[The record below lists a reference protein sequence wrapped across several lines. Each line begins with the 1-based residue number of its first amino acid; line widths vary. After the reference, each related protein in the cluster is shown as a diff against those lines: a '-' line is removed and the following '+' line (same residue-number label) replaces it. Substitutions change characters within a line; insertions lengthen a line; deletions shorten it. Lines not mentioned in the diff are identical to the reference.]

1 MKRTP
6 IYKSHIALGGKIID
20 FGGWA
25 LPVQYSSI
33 LKEHHGV
40 RSAAGLFDV
49 SHMGEILVEGDGA
62 GEYIQRM
69 ITNDISKMA
78 QNRVVYS
85 PMCYE
90 DGGTVDDLLIYK
102 LGEDKYLLVVNAS
115 NIQKDKGW
123 LVHNS
128 YDKKL
133 SIENLSDA
141 YGLLAIQGPF
151 AEKILQ
157 KLTSISLE
165 DIRFFRF
172 LQDVE
177 VGGVKGLVSRTGYT
191 GEDGFEL
198 YVPSNQA
205 EKLWNIILEAGKDE
219 GLIPAGLGA
228 RDTLRF
234 EVALPLYGQELSSE
248 ISPLEAGLNRFVKLE
263 KGDFIGRDA
272 LVNQTEN
279 GLNRQLIGFEM
290 IDRGMPRTGY
300 KVHGQGKEIGFV
312 TSGGLAPTLK
322 KNLGLAMVKNDFSD
336 LDGEIFIEMRG
347 RNLKARIV
355 DTPFYVKQYNK

>member
-1 MKRTP
+1 MKKTP
-6 IYKSHIALGGKIID
+6 LYESHLALGGKIID

-25 LPVQYSSI
+25 LPVQYTSI
-33 LKEHHGV
+33 LNEHHGV

-69 ITNDISKMA
+69 ITNDILNMV

-85 PMCYE
+85 PMCYG

-102 LGEDKYLLVVNAS
+102 LGEEKYLLVVNAS
-115 NIQKDKGW
+115 NTQKDYEW
-123 LVHNS
+123 LKDNC
-128 YDKKL
+128 DNDNL

-141 YGLLAIQGPF
+141 YGLLAIQGP
-151 AEKILQ
+151 AGQRILQ
-157 KLTSISLE
+157 KLTSTPLE
-165 DIRFFRF
+165 EIRFFRF

-191 GEDGFEL
+191 GEDGFEM
-198 YVPSNQA
+198 YIPSHKA
-205 EKLWNIILEAGKDE
+205 VELWDKLLEAGADE

-234 EVALPLYGQELSSE
+234 EVALPLYGQELSPE
-248 ISPLEAGLNRFVKLE
+248 ISPLEAGLNRFVKLN
-263 KGDFIGRDA
+263 KDDFIGKDA
-272 LVNQTEN
+272 LANQAEK
-279 GLNRQLIGFEM
+279 GLKRKLIGFEM
-290 IDRGMPRTGY
+290 IDRGIPRTGY
-300 KVHGQGKEIGFV
+300 KVQAEDKEIGFV

-322 KNLGLAMVKNDFSD
+322 KNLGLALVEPEFSN

-347 RNLKARIV
+347 KSLKAKIV
-355 DTPFYVKQYNK
+355 NTPFYVKQYNK